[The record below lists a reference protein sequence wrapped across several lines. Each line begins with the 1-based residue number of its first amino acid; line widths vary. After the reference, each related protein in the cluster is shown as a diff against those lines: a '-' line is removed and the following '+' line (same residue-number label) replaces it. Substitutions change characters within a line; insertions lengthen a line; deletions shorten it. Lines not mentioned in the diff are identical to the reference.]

1 MGLVLKDIFWPCR
14 QLKTLESELFI
25 MDIRKI
31 RKLIELLEETGI
43 SEIEIKE
50 GEESLRLTR
59 HLSVGHHVD
68 VHHTRQA
75 HLPHTPAHSH
85 PAPVVVETNHVI
97 TEKTVPGHRV
107 CSPMV
112 GTLYLSSSP
121 DTPPFVAVGKSVN
134 VGDTLCIIEAM
145 KMFNEIE
152 ADRAG
157 VVTAI
162 LGSNG
167 APVEYDQPL
176 FIIEG

>member
-1 MGLVLKDIFWPCR
+1 
-14 QLKTLESELFI
+14 

-50 GEESLRLTR
+50 GEESVRLSRHIPQVSMPETR
-59 HLSVGHHVD
+59 YV
-68 VHHTRQA
+68 TMAQ
-75 HLPHTPAHSH
+75 
-85 PAPVVVETNHVI
+85 PAPQAQEAPAAPTNHTETKTNAPVETA
-97 TEKTVPGHRV
+97 GHKLR
-107 CSPMV
+107 SPMV
-112 GTLYLSSSP
+112 GTMYTSP
-121 DTPPFVAVGKSVN
+121 SPEAAPFVTVGQSVK

-162 LGSNG
+162 LVNNG
-167 APVEYDQPL
+167 EPVEFDQPL
-176 FIIEG
+176 FIIE

>member
-1 MGLVLKDIFWPCR
+1 
-14 QLKTLESELFI
+14 

-50 GEESLRLTR
+50 GEESLRLSR
-59 HLSVGHHVD
+59 HSHWVEPPAPRQAPPPVHVMHHAPASTAAEPPSPAPMSLAHHV
-68 VHHTRQA
+68 R
-75 HLPHTPAHSH
+75 
-85 PAPVVVETNHVI
+85 
-97 TEKTVPGHRV
+97 
-107 CSPMV
+107 SPMV
-112 GTLYLSSSP
+112 GTLYTSPSP
-121 DTPPFVAVGKSVN
+121 DTPAFVTIGKQVK

-162 LGSNG
+162 LAVNG
-167 APVEYDQPL
+167 DPVEYDQPL
-176 FIIEG
+176 FAIE